1 MTRAK
6 KTHSGPTIPAAERAA
21 RGQVKITVRTTV
33 EVRDRAAALL
43 EANQDLTHAAIYEA
57 GLTALEQNKTTPP
70 G

>member
-1 MTRAK
+1 MSANK
-6 KTHSGPTIPAAERAA
+6 KSHSGPTIAQAEREA
-21 RGQVKITVRTTV
+21 RGQVKITVRTTAA
-33 EVRDRAAALL
+33 VRDRAVALL